1 VKPPLESR
9 YTVAVVTPHL
19 EAGGDTGNN
28 EEGGSLIFVSD
39 ASAEAERLTTALR
52 GRGYPVI
59 DVPLGLLVSRVSV
72 QRPSLIL
79 CDADAT
85 GALETIQRVR
95 ETPGGSR
102 IDVLFLGEPGRTV
115 EQNAGALQHEA
126 SGVFVRPV
134 DEFIL
139 LRKVEALIGAPSGRH
154 DFSMRNTAA
163 SRAPVL
169 VAATRRPYRYDAG
182 KTDSSRDT
190 PSSPSSPSSPASS
203 APVHAA
209 ASPETEPGPT
219 SGRGPGDPPD
229 SQPHSSRPS
238 TSSHLLPPRPQELPQ
253 AKLSPALESLLA
265 TAERRVLSVRN
276 SSLPPSD
283 RLTPEAE
290 LEAILPADVL
300 DALDEPLDFDDD
312 DDDDDSSIG
321 THNGADADPAPRST
335 TKTTNAGTASGGNNA
350 TPEIEPASRGARERT
365 AAPLS
370 SNNLALSEHP
380 ESQSSRATEPPVTP
394 PRLTSRMRGESEG
407 ASASVMPA
415 RAALEEPV
423 LGRASSNL
431 AGTTAHGAITDAPPS
446 LNATPSEP
454 ARSLSTVPPAARSMA
469 DRAAPD
475 SHASPVPSAPPAATA
490 PRELRPEPAKLD
502 IPASLGSGDAVRA
515 FARVVRARYTGA
527 LAFEDTTGI
536 RRVLFRDGDFV
547 TAASGADGESLL
559 AFLTQRGDLPAEVA
573 ARLGRKLPQFGR
585 HAGAALIAQGHLRQ
599 DDLWPVLRAHAEW
612 LVGRIVLLSSG
623 AVSVEGDVP
632 VRLQAE
638 PAVFGGAT
646 GAEVL
651 VEIVRRAV
659 SPEQAVQRLGGPSTV
674 LQKGDNPTLLGE
686 CAIADAEAA
695 LVRSIV
701 EEPLAE
707 TLRRAGHKDF
717 AAVLY
722 VLVELSVLARASGER
737 RVPREAPEKRA
748 ARPDHLDHAALRA
761 RILSRKALSEEG
773 DYFALLGVARSATSY
788 DIRRAYAVL
797 KDEYEPSR
805 VLTSETVDLRDDVE
819 MILEVLA
826 EAFEILEDD
835 LRRERYRRALDAS
848 P

>member
-1 VKPPLESR
+1 MKPPLECR
-9 YTVAVVTPHL
+9 YTLTVVTPHL
-19 EAGGDTGNN
+19 EAGADTGNN

-85 GALETIQRVR
+85 AALETIQRVR
-95 ETPGGSR
+95 ETPGGNR

-115 EQNAGALQHEA
+115 EQNAAAVQQEA

-154 DFSMRNTAA
+154 DFNLRSTAA
-163 SRAPVL
+163 NRAPVL

-182 KTDSSRDT
+182 KTDSPRDT
-190 PSSPSSPSSPASS
+190 PSSPSSPSSPSPSSPLSS
-203 APVHAA
+203 APAHTAA
-209 ASPETEPGPT
+209 PTSPGTEPGPPVAL
-219 SGRGPGDPPD
+219 SPEAAPE

-238 TSSHLLPPRPQELPQ
+238 ASSHLLPPRPTELPQ
-253 AKLSPALESLLA
+253 SKLSPALESLLA

-276 SSLPPSD
+276 SSIPPSD
-283 RLTPEAE
+283 RLSPEAE

-321 THNGADADPAPRST
+321 THNGVEADPSPRSI
-335 TKTTNAGTASGGNNA
+335 TKTTGAGTASGGNA
-350 TPEIEPASRGARERT
+350 APEIPEPVSRSAREKT
-365 AAPLS
+365 VPPHG
-370 SNNLALSEHP
+370 SNDRPPSENP
-380 ESQSSRATEPPVTP
+380 ESQSSRATEPPATP
-394 PRLTSRMRGESEG
+394 PRHTSRMRRESLQ
-407 ASASVMPA
+407 PT
-415 RAALEEPV
+415 RAALEEPAFS
-423 LGRASSNL
+423 RAPGSF
-431 AGTTAHGAITDAPPS
+431 AGTTAHGPSTDLPPSVPLAHSDAPG
-446 LNATPSEP
+446 
-454 ARSLSTVPPAARSMA
+454 SLSTAPPAARASG
-469 DRAAPD
+469 DRPLPD
-475 SHASPVPSAPPAATA
+475 LSAPPV
-490 PRELRPEPAKLD
+490 PNLRRETPKLD
-502 IPASLGSGDAVRA
+502 IPPSLVAGDAVRA
-515 FARVVRARYTGA
+515 FARVVGARYTGA
-527 LAFEDTTGI
+527 LAFEDATGI

-547 TAASGADGESLL
+547 TAASGAEGESLV

-612 LVGRIVLLSSG
+612 LVGRIVLLGSG
-623 AVSVEGDVP
+623 AVSVEDDVP

-659 SPEQAVQRLGGPSTV
+659 SPEQALQRLGGPNTV
-674 LQKGDNPTLLGE
+674 LQKGDNPSLLGE
-686 CAIADAEAA
+686 CAIADAEAEI
-695 LVRSIV
+695 VRSIS

-707 TLRRAGHKDF
+707 ILRRVGHKDF

-722 VLVELSVLARASGER
+722 VLVELSVLGRASGER
-737 RVPREAPEKRA
+737 RTPREAQDKRA
-748 ARPDHLDHAALRA
+748 AKSDHLDHAALRA

-773 DYFALLGVARSATSY
+773 DYFALLGVSRNATSY
-788 DIRRAYAVL
+788 DIRRAYVSL
-797 KDEYEPSR
+797 RDEFDPSR
-805 VLTSETVDLRDDVE
+805 ILTSETVDLRDDVE
-819 MILEVLA
+819 LILEVLA